1 MKGLKK
7 FLPRGQRN
15 SIYSCIYYT
24 PVIKKCD
31 LKYTIIKRKI
41 YTLLQYYSITEMN
54 LLKPR
59 VPILNFMRFRGSR
72 KPREVLEKPEDKST
86 VILGK
91 WKPSVA
97 YPKPGVSD
105 KAVSFQWQWFETL
118 LQILFFRTPS
128 MSNGTDLSLYRQ

>member
-1 MKGLKK
+1 MKVQNYLGENL
-7 FLPRGQRN
+7 
-15 SIYSCIYYT
+15 YVT
-24 PVIKKCD
+24 VTD
-31 LKYTIIKRKI
+31 
-41 YTLLQYYSITEMN
+41 MN

-91 WKPSVA
+91 WKPSIA

-105 KAVSFQWQWFETL
+105 KAVSFKWFCVF
-118 LQILFFRTPS
+118 I
-128 MSNGTDLSLYRQ
+128 

>member
-1 MKGLKK
+1 M
-7 FLPRGQRN
+7 
-15 SIYSCIYYT
+15 II
-24 PVIKKCD
+24 KCD
-31 LKYTIIKRKI
+31 LKYKIIKRKI

-72 KPREVLEKPEDKST
+72 KPREVLEKPEDKSS

-105 KAVSFQWQWFETL
+105 KAVSFQWYWFN
-118 LQILFFRTPS
+118 IV
-128 MSNGTDLSLYRQ
+128 Y